1 MAMGIATV
9 ALQRLLGG
17 LTAKLKELNPEAHL
31 LDGHDGRMLMNV
43 EAIATRLVKLC
54 REGKF
59 EEAQRELYA
68 EDTVSIEPE
77 GLPPGA
83 LGNVK
88 GMQAIFEKK
97 RQFNAGLEKVHSIS
111 MSDPLIA
118 GNWFTA
124 VLTLDATAKGRGR
137 VTLNEICVY
146 RVRDGKIAHEQFFYD
161 IG

>member
-1 MAMGIATV
+1 
-9 ALQRLLGG
+9 
-17 LTAKLKELNPEAHL
+17 
-31 LDGHDGRMLMNV
+31 MLMNT

-59 EEAQRELYA
+59 EEAQGELYA
-68 EDTVSIEPE
+68 ADAVSIEPE
-77 GLPPGA
+77 GLPAGA

-88 GMQAIFEKK
+88 GMQAIYEKK
-97 RQFNAGLEKVHSIS
+97 RQFNAGVEQVHGIS

-124 VLTLDATAKGRGR
+124 VLTLDATIKGRGR
-137 VTLNEICVY
+137 VNMNEICVY

-161 IG
+161 TG

>member
-1 MAMGIATV
+1 
-9 ALQRLLGG
+9 
-17 LTAKLKELNPEAHL
+17 
-31 LDGHDGRMLMNV
+31 MLMNV

-59 EEAQRELYA
+59 VEAQQELYA
-68 EDTVSIEPE
+68 DDAISIEPE
-77 GLPPGA
+77 GQPPGA

-88 GMQAIFEKK
+88 GMEPIFEKK
-97 RQFNAGLEKVHSIS
+97 RQFNAGLEQVHGVS

-124 VLTLDATAKGRGR
+124 VLTLDATAKGGGR
-137 VTLNEICVY
+137 VSLNEICVY

>member
-1 MAMGIATV
+1 M
-9 ALQRLLGG
+9 
-17 LTAKLKELNPEAHL
+17 NPE
-31 LDGHDGRMLMNV
+31 MNT

-68 EDTVSIEPE
+68 ADAVSIEPE

-88 GMQAIFEKK
+88 GEAAILEKK
-97 RQFNAGLEKVHSIS
+97 RQFNAGVEQMHGIT

-124 VLTLDATAKGRGR
+124 VLTLDATMKGRGR
-137 VTLNEICVY
+137 ANLKEICVY

>member
-1 MAMGIATV
+1 MRAITATAVEPGRSFPLVASLIA
-9 ALQRLLGG
+9 
-17 LTAKLKELNPEAHL
+17 
-31 LDGHDGRMLMNV
+31 GRMLMNT

-68 EDTVSIEPE
+68 ADAVSIEAE
-77 GLPPGA
+77 GAPPGA

-88 GMQAIFEKK
+88 GEEAIFEKK
-97 RQFNAGLEKVHSIS
+97 RQFNAGVEQMHGIS

-124 VLTLDATAKGRGR
+124 VLTLDATMKGRGR
-137 VTLNEICVY
+137 VNLTEICVY

-161 IG
+161 VG